1 MQDRFRFR
9 VWNKLFNTMTY
20 NFMFGN
26 FMQKSLEDY
35 EKKDW
40 VGLNYEP
47 DYICYN
53 NKAIEDNLVIMQC
66 TGLKDKNGK
75 LIYEGD
81 IVERDHIQG
90 KKQGVVVFDKEALQ
104 FRATNMSLY
113 SFKHRSVV
121 IGNIYEN
128 SL

>member
-1 MQDRFRFR
+1 MQDRFKFR
-9 VWNKLFNTMTY
+9 VWHTPWGETEQPEMLY
-20 NFMFGN
+20 NAESAYDYMGDVPSNSFG
-26 FMQKSLEDY
+26 SVLED
-35 EKKDW
+35 ESFE
-40 VGLNYEP
+40 V
-47 DYICYN
+47 
-53 NKAIEDNLVIMQC
+53 MQC

-113 SFKHRSVV
+113 SFKHRSIV

-128 SL
+128 PELLESN